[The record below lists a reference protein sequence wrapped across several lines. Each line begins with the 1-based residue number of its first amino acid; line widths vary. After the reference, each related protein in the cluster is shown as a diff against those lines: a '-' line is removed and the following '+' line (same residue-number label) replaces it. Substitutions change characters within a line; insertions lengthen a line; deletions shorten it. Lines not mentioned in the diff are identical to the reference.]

1 MCCCVSSVPAPDVM
15 ISVSPNGTVYQGT
28 VLDILCTVS
37 VDSAVDT
44 EVDINIT
51 WMRNLSNFMNSNIT
65 NTTKFTSTITFSP
78 VDTTDSAMYTC
89 TASVAPTASDSHDVI
104 PSGENSH
111 TVDISVESKSA
122 QLVLSLSASSSS
134 CRAHDT
140 IGE

>member
-1 MCCCVSSVPAPDVM
+1 M
-15 ISVSPNGTVYQGT
+15 ISVSHDGTVYQGT

-51 WMRNLSNFMNSNIT
+51 WTKNLSNFMNIT

-89 TASVAPTASDSHDVI
+89 TASVAPTASDSDDVI
-104 PSGENSH
+104 PSAVGED
-111 TVDISVESKSA
+111 TVTIEVKGESP
-122 QLVLSLSASSSS
+122 QVVLSLSVPPSSSSS

-140 IGE
+140 NCE

>member
-1 MCCCVSSVPAPDVM
+1 M
-15 ISVSPNGTVYQGT
+15 ISVSGDGTVYQGT

-51 WMRNLSNFMNSNIT
+51 WSSDPPGQMNGQYVSIT
-65 NTTKFTSTITFSP
+65 NTTKFTNTITFSP

-89 TASVAPTASDSHDVI
+89 TASVAPTASDSDDVI

-111 TVDISVESKSA
+111 TVNISVESKSA
-122 QLVLSLSASSSS
+122 EI
-134 CRAHDT
+134 HT
-140 IGE
+140 GT

>member
-1 MCCCVSSVPAPDVM
+1 M
-15 ISVSPNGTVYQGT
+15 ISVSGDGTVYQGT

-51 WMRNLSNFMNSNIT
+51 WTRNLSNFMNIT

-89 TASVAPTASDSHDVI
+89 TASVAPTASDSDDVI
-104 PSGENSH
+104 PSEVGED
-111 TVDISVESKSA
+111 TVSIEVKGESP
-122 QLVLSLSASSSS
+122 QVVL
-134 CRAHDT
+134 
-140 IGE
+140 

>member
-1 MCCCVSSVPAPDVM
+1 M
-15 ISVSPNGTVYQGT
+15 ISVSSDGTVYQGT

-51 WMRNLSNFMNSNIT
+51 WSSDPTDPMNGQYVTIT
-65 NTTKFTSTITFSP
+65 DTKFTSTITFSP

-89 TASVAPTASDSHDVI
+89 TASVAPTASDSDDVI

-111 TVDISVESKSA
+111 TVDISVESKSV
-122 QLVLSLSASSSS
+122 QI
-134 CRAHDT
+134 HT
-140 IGE
+140 GT